1 MELNFHVVFRKRW
14 LRGEWFSFDPLMLD
28 AAPVEP
34 PAAEIDEWRRMK
46 IAANPPTKKTPSE
59 PWPAVNPTT
68 ELITAFAR
76 VLAQRGLQPHRYA
89 EIHGMGKRGIYAL
102 AGIRAHDSPS
112 FFRTSTLER
121 VSADTGIPA
130 TRLYAEA
137 MDALKHE
144 PRLPRR
150 YTRRGNGA
158 AERTDGVDTAGGEPV
173 AD

>member
-1 MELNFHVVFRKRW
+1 M
-14 LRGEWFSFDPLMLD
+14 
-28 AAPVEP
+28 
-34 PAAEIDEWRRMK
+34 
-46 IAANPPTKKTPSE
+46 TTSE
-59 PWPAVNPTT
+59 P
-68 ELITAFAR
+68 ITAFAR
-76 VLAQRGLQPHRYA
+76 WLDKRGELPYLYAQRAGL
-89 EIHGMGKRGIYAL
+89 GKRGIYAL

-158 AERTDGVDTAGGEPV
+158 TERADGVDPAGGEPV